1 MRYPD
6 IHHHGAVTGVTGS
19 CHQLLMDEQHSLLVD
34 CGLFQG
40 AETSAEGRASAN
52 NLDIDFDISTLKA
65 LLLTHVH
72 MDHVGRLPYLL
83 AAGYKGPII
92 CSQPSAQLLPLVL
105 EDAFQFTFG
114 RDRQQLQNYLKLIQQ
129 RVMPLPFRTWH
140 SLIDTPDLQA
150 RIRLQRAG
158 HILGSAYIECDV
170 RYPKRGEQKRV
181 VFSGDLGATHT
192 PLLPA
197 PKSPWKADILVLEST
212 YGDRLHEDRRTRKQ
226 RLKAIVE
233 QALADNGTVLIPAFS
248 IGRTQELL
256 YELEDIIH
264 HATLLPSPSGR
275 GAGGE
280 GSQPRTDIPLA
291 GEGPGERETNARSSS
306 TEEDGIGPATTHWPT
321 LPIILDSPL
330 ATRFTRAY
338 RDLQHFWD
346 AEAQKRIKV
355 GRKPLGFEQLL
366 TVESHDAHLRMV
378 RHLTSTA
385 RPAIVI
391 AGNGMCSGGRIVNY
405 LKAMLGDKRHN
416 VLFVGYQANGT
427 PGQLIQ
433 KYGPR
438 GGYVD
443 LDDERLDINAGI
455 HTVGGYSAHA
465 DQKGLVNFVTRMR
478 HWPSEIRLVHGE
490 HAAKAALRKQLT
502 THYQQRN
509 TAAAIRAPISTSE
522 EALPKDVRSKK

>member
-1 MRYPD
+1 MLYPD
-6 IHHHGAVTGVTGS
+6 IQHHGAVSGVTGS
-19 CHQLLMDEQHSLLVD
+19 CHQLLMDAQHSLLVD

-40 AETSAEGRASAN
+40 AETSAEGKADASQ
-52 NLDIDFDISTLKA
+52 LGIDFAIRTLKA
-65 LLLTHVH
+65 LVLTHVH

-83 AAGYKGPII
+83 AAGYKGPIL
-92 CSQPSAQLLPLVL
+92 CSQPSAHLLPLVL

-114 RDRQQLQNYLKLIQQ
+114 RNPQQLQKYLKLIRQ
-129 RVMPLPFRTWH
+129 RLMPLPYRTWH

-150 RIRLQRAG
+150 KIRLQRAG
-158 HILGSAYIECDV
+158 HILGSAYIECDL
-170 RYPKRGEQKRV
+170 RYPKRAEQKRI

-226 RLKAIVE
+226 RLKAIIE

-264 HATLLPSPSGR
+264 RAGLPP
-275 GAGGE
+275 
-280 GSQPRTDIPLA
+280 
-291 GEGPGERETNARSSS
+291 EGPGARETSANPDP
-306 TEEDGIGPATTHWPT
+306 TATNWPT

-330 ATRFTRAY
+330 ATRFTQAY
-338 RDLQHFWD
+338 RDLQPYWD

-366 TVESHDAHLRMV
+366 TVETHDAHLRMV
-378 RHLTSTA
+378 RHLASTA

-405 LKAMLGDKRHN
+405 LKTMLGDKRHN
-416 VLFVGYQANGT
+416 VLFVGYQARGT
-427 PGQLIQ
+427 PGQIIQ
-433 KYGPR
+433 QFGPK

-443 LDDERLDINAGI
+443 LDNERFEIRAGI

-465 DQKGLVNFVTRMR
+465 DQQGLVNFVTRMR
-478 HWPSEIRLVHGE
+478 HWPNEIRLVHGE
-490 HAAKAALRKQLT
+490 TEAKKALRHLISKRYGKSN
-502 THYQQRN
+502 HSV
-509 TAAAIRAPISTSE
+509 AIRTSY
-522 EALPKDVRSKK
+522 

>member
-1 MRYPD
+1 MLYPD
-6 IHHHGAVTGVTGS
+6 IQHHGAVNGVTGS
-19 CHQLLMDEQHSLLVD
+19 CHQLLMDSQHSLLVD

-40 AETSAEGRASAN
+40 AETSAEGRADAGR
-52 NLDIDFDISTLKA
+52 LGIDFDISTLKA
-65 LLLTHVH
+65 LVLTHVH

-83 AAGYKGPII
+83 AAGYQGPIY
-92 CSQPSAQLLPLVL
+92 CSQPSAHLLPLVL

-114 RDRQQLQNYLKLIQQ
+114 RDPQQLQKYLKLIRQ
-129 RVMPLPFRTWH
+129 RLMPLPYRTWH

-158 HILGSAYIECDV
+158 HILGSAYIECDL
-170 RYPKRGEQKRV
+170 RYPRQATQKRI

-212 YGDRLHEDRRTRKQ
+212 YGDRMHEDRRTRKQ
-226 RLKAIVE
+226 RLKAIIE

-264 HATLLPSPSGR
+264 QATKNSTLPRSSSPLPP
-275 GAGGE
+275 GE
-280 GSQPRTDIPLA
+280 GPGVREAQPRANLA
-291 GEGPGERETNARSSS
+291 DECSSLPPGDEPGERETNARSSS
-306 TEEDGIGPATTHWPT
+306 TEEDGMGPATTHWPT
-321 LPIILDSPL
+321 LPVILDSPL
-330 ATRFTRAY
+330 ATRFTQAY

-355 GRKPLGFEQLL
+355 GRTPLGFEQLL

-378 RHLTSTA
+378 RHLATTA

-391 AGNGMCSGGRIVNY
+391 AGNGMCSGGRVVNY

-416 VLFVGYQANGT
+416 VLFVGYQARGT
-427 PGQLIQ
+427 PGQVIQ
-433 KYGPR
+433 QFGPK

-443 LDDERLDINAGI
+443 LDNERFEIRAGI
-455 HTVGGYSAHA
+455 QTVGGYSAHA
-465 DQKGLVNFVTRMR
+465 DQQGLVNFVTRMR
-478 HWPSEIRLVHGE
+478 HWPDQIRLVHGE
-490 HAAKAALRKQLT
+490 QDAKAALSKQLKA
-502 THYQQRN
+502 HYRQQDQ
-509 TAAAIRAPISTSE
+509 AADIRIP
-522 EALPKDVRSKK
+522 